1 MNKEQ
6 AQKEREALIDRIA
19 ELDKIIAEPA
29 KTKEQRFW
37 QIVNSIT
44 SVKVDKVKYPNSTFF
59 FAGDMLLFE
68 YNTKRQL
75 LWCSYVYFWAIF
87 KVEFGMEYAATQNWV
102 KGMVEEH
109 FKCKGVEPYNSLR
122 LDCLLVWEHFK
133 CKGVEPLEYVWVEQ
147 YRWRGNSKPEP

>member
-68 YNTKRQL
+68 YNTKRQF
-75 LWCSYVYFWAIF
+75 LWCSYVYFLAIF
-87 KVEFGMEYAATQNWV
+87 EKEFGMEYTATRDLA

-109 FKCKGVEPYNSLR
+109 FKCKGVSPMTALHITNG
-122 LDCLLVWEHFK
+122 LVEEHFK
-133 CKGVEPLEYVWVEQ
+133 CKG
-147 YRWRGNSKPEP
+147 